1 MIGAMAVISAVTPSS
16 FFHCGVFRT
25 STASPI
31 GQVPSPAAQAAS
43 IRFSAASQQS
53 ATTNGPNG
61 FPQITT
67 NVPAL

>member
-1 MIGAMAVISAVTPSS
+1 MIGAMAVISAETPNS
-16 FFHCGVFRT
+16 FFHCGCIQDLNRK
-25 STASPI
+25 SI

-53 ATTNGPNG
+53 ATTNGPSG

-67 NVPAL
+67 NVPAV